1 MIKSP
6 LSNIVDA
13 KAPEVPQIIE
23 KEPDCQPLSIKKS
36 NLSINHLDFNS
47 LVRSPSSVPKNQ
59 GIVLSSGKTL
69 ANPLNGVLNGETQH
83 YPAMFNQLNEEN
95 DLALPQETTINEML
109 VQTKC
114 AHRFSTSSS
123 YYNFGDEI
131 EEQQDESS
139 CGDVPAD
146 ANHANAYI
154 STIEINPAI
163 KMQSKRQSRV
173 L

>member
-69 ANPLNGVLNGETQH
+69 ANPFNGLLNGESQRNPT
-83 YPAMFNQLNEEN
+83 MFNHQKDEEN
-95 DLALPQETTINEML
+95 DLELP
-109 VQTKC
+109 
-114 AHRFSTSSS
+114 
-123 YYNFGDEI
+123 
-131 EEQQDESS
+131 
-139 CGDVPAD
+139 
-146 ANHANAYI
+146 
-154 STIEINPAI
+154 
-163 KMQSKRQSRV
+163 
-173 L
+173 